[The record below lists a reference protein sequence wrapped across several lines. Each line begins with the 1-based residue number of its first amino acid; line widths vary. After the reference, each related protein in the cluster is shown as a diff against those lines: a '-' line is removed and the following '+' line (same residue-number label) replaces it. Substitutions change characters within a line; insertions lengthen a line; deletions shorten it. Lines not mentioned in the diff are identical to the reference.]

1 MSTIQPRWEWRTFGG
16 DLARAAARL
25 RAQGTSG
32 RELSDEVYLLSAL
45 SDGNVKIRA
54 GLLDIKRL
62 EQTNADG
69 LELWH
74 PVLKTDFPV
83 TGETVASLFDALG
96 VPPPGLDRPAYT
108 QDQLRDEL
116 IGVEPRLR
124 ALDVHKERARYR
136 LGGCRCEVTEVV
148 ADGRAVTSLAVE
160 SEDAS
165 AVTAVVRE
173 LGLTGVPNQSYPE
186 GLKALI
192 GFPAGA
198 AQPGADPAGRRFAV
212 IDLGTNSVK
221 LYVAERDAAGR
232 WTPVLDR
239 SEVTRLGEG
248 LAETGEIAPA
258 AQERTLAAI
267 RGMVE
272 EARDLG
278 AERVLAVG
286 TMGMRS
292 AANSDA
298 FVERV
303 RGACGITVEVISG
316 EDEARLAYLAVRE
329 SLGIPGGS
337 VVVFDTGGGST
348 QVTLGRDGQI
358 LERFSLN
365 LGAARLTERFGLAE
379 AVSEE
384 TLSTARA
391 AIAGELGRLDAL
403 PRPDALVG
411 MGGAVTN
418 LTSVSL
424 ALSPYD
430 PDRIQGATLTRS
442 EVETQIARYAALDA
456 ADRRAIPGLQPGRAE
471 VILAGALVVLTL
483 MDKLGQGG
491 VSVSDRGL
499 RHGVLI
505 ERFGDV

>member
-1 MSTIQPRWEWRTFGG
+1 VSTIKPRWEWRTFGG
-16 DLARAAARL
+16 DLAGAAARL
-25 RAQGTSG
+25 GAQGSSG
-32 RELSDEVYLLSAL
+32 REPSDEVYLLSAL

-62 EQTNADG
+62 EQTGVDG
-69 LELWH
+69 LELWR
-74 PVLKTDFPV
+74 PVLKADFPL
-83 TGETVASLFDALG
+83 TAETVARIFDALG
-96 VPPPGLDRPAYT
+96 VPPPRLERPAYSP
-108 QDQLRDEL
+108 DQLCQEL

-124 ALDVHKERARYR
+124 ALEVHKERARYR
-136 LGGCRCEVTEVV
+136 LGDCLCEVTEVV
-148 ADGRAVTSLAVE
+148 AEGRAVTSLAVE

-165 AVTAVVRE
+165 AVSATLRE
-173 LGLTGVPNQSYPE
+173 LGLTGTPSQSYPR

-192 GFPAGA
+192 GFPAGTA
-198 AQPGADPAGRRFAV
+198 RPGSAPAGRRFAV
-212 IDLGTNSVK
+212 VDLGTNSVK
-221 LYVAERDAAGR
+221 LHVAERDAAGH

-248 LAETGEIAPA
+248 LAETGQIAPA

-267 RGMVE
+267 RGMVD
-272 EARDLG
+272 EARGLG

-298 FVERV
+298 FIERV
-303 RGACGITVEVISG
+303 RAACGITIEVISG
-316 EDEARLAYLAVRE
+316 EEEARLAYLAVRE

-348 QVTLGRDGQI
+348 QVTLGHDGQI

-365 LGAARLTERFGLAE
+365 LGAARLTERFGLAGP
-379 AVSEE
+379 VSDE
-384 TLSTARA
+384 TLGAARA
-391 AIAGELGRLDAL
+391 AIAGELGRLDGL

-442 EVETQIARYAALDA
+442 EVENQIARYAALDTA
-456 ADRRAIPGLQPGRAE
+456 GRRAIPGLQPGRAE

-483 MDKLGQGG
+483 MDKLGQDR

-505 ERFGDV
+505 ERFGEA